1 VCVCVC
7 VCVCLVVS
15 MRPCPK
21 DQAYVPSGLIN
32 PRSTPPRRSTGLPR
46 SRDRFRKRTGGLC
59 TWATLRRLARTH
71 ISGHHKRVRV
81 RGCAWLR
88 VRACVRACAP
98 VCLRLNG
105 VRACVFARALR
116 ERGPKRSLLTSKNA
130 LGECHSH
137 SKVNVLRRFL
147 TVNVYSRHSRD
158 YGPLSELRLLYN
170 KPSRTHRPLITNEAR
185 PQGQAV
191 NTLRPPFQ
199 NTE

>member
-1 VCVCVC
+1 MLCEVCAQCARALQCTQKAHSDKPSAGGRDLFLNVTDLYPAWNLSCVCVC

-15 MRPCPK
+15 MRPHPK

-32 PRSTPPRRSTGLPR
+32 PRPTPPRRSTGLPR

-105 VRACVFARALR
+105 VRACVFARAR
-116 ERGPKRSLLTSKNA
+116 CEGGAQKESPHFK
-130 LGECHSH
+130 ECPWR
-137 SKVNVLRRFL
+137 V
-147 TVNVYSRHSRD
+147 
-158 YGPLSELRLLYN
+158 PLSQQS
-170 KPSRTHRPLITNEAR
+170 KCP
-185 PQGQAV
+185 
-191 NTLRPPFQ
+191 PPFSHR
-199 NTE
+199 ECLLEALS